1 MAHIRKS
8 ILINAPIDKVFAFA
22 RDPNRWNAWFVGL
35 SEPAEIKG
43 KGEVG
48 TTVKQNFTMAGL
60 SFPMTIRV
68 VDERVGPKDSYWRGE
83 FQGPITGTQ
92 TCTSIAKG
100 DKTEMVDEIEYTIPG
115 KVLGKIADSLVV
127 EKMQERGLEQT
138 LDNLKLLC
146 EAAVGAIVHA

>member
-1 MAHIRKS
+1 MMVTANV
-8 ILINAPIDKVFAFA
+8 LN
-22 RDPNRWNAWFVGL
+22 RDAQQFLRFKRALLG
-35 SEPAEIKG
+35 S
-43 KGEVG
+43 
-48 TTVKQNFTMAGL
+48 
-60 SFPMTIRV
+60 
-68 VDERVGPKDSYWRGE
+68 SYWRGE

-146 EAAVGAIVHA
+146 EAEVGAIVHA